1 MFSASLRFL
10 CVSASKI
17 RSSAVSSFGTT
28 ELPWRERDHFGALR
42 SPQDDHRGSRRMTA
56 ASHEE
61 TASPSIS
68 VTPFGKFSRLTNSS
82 ADDTVCARSRTRSI
96 PQADKLRR
104 DAAGAT
110 VGRRFDVV
118 SPVVGW
124 LATTDRFAEFQSTDP
139 DRYGSDKGSRSVHAR
154 RGVEPDD
161 RIPPALKSPSGGSVL
176 LLGGSSFPDVHA
188 ARLAKCR
195 RPRTCERQARRDE

>member
-1 MFSASLRFL
+1 MISASLRFL
-10 CVSASKI
+10 CVSASKF
-17 RSSAVSSFGTT
+17 RSSVVPLVLTA
-28 ELPWRERDHFGALR
+28 ELPWRESDPFGVLR
-42 SPQDDHRGSRRMTA
+42 WRSARRRMTA

-124 LATTDRFAEFQSTDP
+124 LATTDALNNCKALIRTDTNQSREVGLSTHVVESN
-139 DRYGSDKGSRSVHAR
+139 RMIESRQ
-154 RGVEPDD
+154 
-161 RIPPALKSPSGGSVL
+161 L
-176 LLGGSSFPDVHA
+176 
-188 ARLAKCR
+188 
-195 RPRTCERQARRDE
+195 